1 MFLLK
6 KILTALILPP
16 TGPVLLALFGLW
28 LSRRNSRRW
37 QYAGLALA
45 TISLLGLIALAM
57 PVVGNALAPAEAP
70 QAPISAEALRRAQAI
85 VILGGGSYYA
95 APEYGSD
102 TVGSASLVRARY
114 GAKLARE
121 TGLPVLVTSGSPHGG
136 RAEAESMR
144 EVLEREFGVKVRWTE
159 TASRDTAENASMSAP
174 LLKAAGITRIA
185 LVTHASHMPRSA
197 ELFRREG
204 IEVLPAPTGF
214 RTASPSSVEDYLP
227 RNLRPAREALHEH
240 LGLLHH
246 RLMEKL
252 P

>member
-1 MFLLK
+1 
-6 KILTALILPP
+6 
-16 TGPVLLALFGLW
+16 
-28 LSRRNSRRW
+28 
-37 QYAGLALA
+37 
-45 TISLLGLIALAM
+45 
-57 PVVGNALAPAEAP
+57 
-70 QAPISAEALRRAQAI
+70 
-85 VILGGGSYYA
+85 
-95 APEYGSD
+95 
-102 TVGSASLVRARY
+102 
-114 GAKLARE
+114 
-121 TGLPVLVTSGSPHGG
+121 VLVTSGSPHGG

-144 EVLEREFGVKVRWTE
+144 EVLEREFGVKVRWSE
-159 TASRDTAENASMSAP
+159 AASRDTAENAAMSAP
-174 LLKAAGITRIA
+174 LLKASGITRIA
-185 LVTHASHMPRSA
+185 LVTHAAHMPRSA

>member
-28 LSRRNSRRW
+28 LSRRKSRRW

-45 TISLLGLIALAM
+45 TLSLLALIALSM
-57 PVVGNALAPAEAP
+57 PVVGNALTPAAAT
-70 QAPISAEALRRAQAI
+70 QAPINAETLRRAQAI

-95 APEYGSD
+95 APEYGGD

-121 TGLPVLVTSGSPHGG
+121 TGLPVLVTSGSPLGG
-136 RAEAESMR
+136 RAEADSMR
-144 EVLEREFGVKVRWTE
+144 EVLEKEFGVRVRWTE
-159 TASRDTAENASMSAP
+159 TKSRDTEENASMSAP
-174 LLKAAGITRIA
+174 LLKANGITRVA
-185 LVTHASHMPRSA
+185 LVTHASHMPRA
-197 ELFRREG
+197 ADLFRREG

-214 RTASPSSVEDYLP
+214 RTASPSAIEDYLP

-240 LGLLHH
+240 LG
-246 RLMEKL
+246 KL
-252 P
+252 FNQLKEILP

>member
-6 KILTALILPP
+6 KILTALLLPP

-28 LSRRNSRRW
+28 LSRRKSRRW
-37 QYAGLALA
+37 QYGGVALA
-45 TISLLGLIALAM
+45 TVSLLSLVALSM
-57 PVVGNALAPAEAP
+57 PVVGNALTPAAAP
-70 QAPISAEALRRAQAI
+70 QAPITAEALGRAQAI
-85 VILGGGSYYA
+85 VVLGGGNYYA
-95 APEYGSD
+95 APEYGGD
-102 TVGSASLVRARY
+102 TVGSASLVRVRY

-136 RAEAESMR
+136 RAEADTMR
-144 EVLEREFGVKVRWTE
+144 EVLEREFGVKVRWSE
-159 TASRDTAENASMSAP
+159 AASRDTAENASMSAP
-174 LLKAAGITRIA
+174 LLKANGITRVA
-185 LVTHASHMPRSA
+185 LVTHASHMPRAA

-214 RTASPSSVEDYLP
+214 RTPSPSSVEDFLP

>member
-85 VILGGGSYYA
+85 VILGGGSYYT

-102 TVGSASLVRARY
+102 TVGSASLVRTRY
-114 GAKLARE
+114 GARLARE

-144 EVLEREFGVKVRWTE
+144 EVLEREFGVKVRWSE
-159 TASRDTAENASMSAP
+159 TTSRDTAENASMSAP

-214 RTASPSSVEDYLP
+214 STPARSMIEDYLP
-227 RNLRPAREALHEH
+227 RNLRPAQEALHEQ
-240 LGLLHH
+240 LGQLFN
-246 RLMEKL
+246 RIKDAL

>member
-28 LSRRNSRRW
+28 LSRRKSSQGDAARWRW

-95 APEYGSD
+95 APEYGGD
-102 TVGSASLVRARY
+102 TVGSASLVRTRY

-121 TGLPVLVTSGSPHGG
+121 TGC
-136 RAEAESMR
+136 RC
-144 EVLEREFGVKVRWTE
+144 W
-159 TASRDTAENASMSAP
+159 
-174 LLKAAGITRIA
+174 
-185 LVTHASHMPRSA
+185 
-197 ELFRREG
+197 
-204 IEVLPAPTGF
+204 
-214 RTASPSSVEDYLP
+214 
-227 RNLRPAREALHEH
+227 
-240 LGLLHH
+240 
-246 RLMEKL
+246 
-252 P
+252 